1 MRLNMVHSKEDSK
14 EIVRI
19 VSGEIWLNYFNDYL
33 LKEGVITERM
43 YWKMFVR
50 ILHRTAQMKKA
61 LEK

>member
-1 MRLNMVHSKEDSK
+1 MVHIKEDSK

-43 YWKMFVR
+43 YWKMFVG

-61 LEK
+61 LKK